1 MNQAQFSLLETE
13 QPATVTAA
21 VESPE
26 INQGLPPLPQ
36 EGPAVSFFEFWPAWV
51 MYAPVVAQWLGLAVR
66 YRSLGLPLIANPG
79 IPLSGMVGES
89 KTAVLDLAGDGARQ
103 WILPYLTLER
113 GDNDAAAEAAEALAK
128 LAHAGLSLPVVAK
141 PDMGCRGAGV
151 RLIEQPGQLVDYL
164 AAFPAGARYL
174 LQQKAPHEAEAGVF
188 YVRYPGQSRGKITSI
203 TLKYAPFVVGD
214 GKRTLEQ
221 LIMADERASQLA
233 PLYCDRHRAILDRVL
248 APGQAFRLAFAG
260 SHCRGSIFRNGNQY
274 ISEALTAQLDAI
286 FDDVP
291 GFHYGRLDIKFADI
305 EKLQAGQAFTIIEIN
320 GASSE
325 ATHIW
330 DNRSRLGEAFST
342 LLSQYRTLFEIGH
355 LQRRA
360 GHKVPSLLA
369 LYRAWR
375 EEKRWVDQY
384 PSTD

>member
-1 MNQAQFSLLETE
+1 
-13 QPATVTAA
+13 
-21 VESPE
+21 
-26 INQGLPPLPQ
+26 
-36 EGPAVSFFEFWPAWV
+36 

-89 KTAVLDLAGDGARQ
+89 KTAVLDLAGDTARQ

-113 GDNDAAAEAAEALAK
+113 GEAPAADESAAALTQLAE
-128 LAHAGLSLPVVAK
+128 AGLSLPVVAK

-151 RLIEQPGQLVDYL
+151 RLIDRPEQLADYL
-164 AAFPAGARYL
+164 AAFPTGARYL
-174 LQQKAPHEAEAGVF
+174 LQQKAPHDAEAGVF
-188 YVRYPGQSRGKITSI
+188 YVRYPGEARGKITSI
-203 TLKYAPFVVGD
+203 TLKYAPFVIGD
-214 GKRTLEQ
+214 GQQTLEQ

-233 PLYCDRHRAILDRVL
+233 PLYCQRHQAILDQVL
-248 APGQAFRLAFAG
+248 AKGEAFRLAFAG
-260 SHCRGSIFRNGNQY
+260 SHCRGSIFRNGNEY
-274 ISEALTAQLDAI
+274 ISEALAKRLDEI

-305 EKLQAGQAFTIIEIN
+305 AQLQAGQAFTIIEIN

-342 LLSQYRTLFEIGH
+342 PV
-355 LQRRA
+355 
-360 GHKVPSLLA
+360 VPIPD
-369 LYRAWR
+369 
-375 EEKRWVDQY
+375 VV
-384 PSTD
+384 